1 MPSLPSMGGKSGGGS
16 GGGSNSAGAP
26 PSVPPPSLTPTPSI
40 PTLPPIPPITPPR
53 PKPPV
58 TPKTPHPV
66 PPTATPAQQV
76 AGSVGICPTGSTLDA
91 VATLTSL
98 FTSPHCSSVAT
109 IATTTPPA
117 LADGKMHLAIISTAN
132 TISWVAIAPSSD
144 TVSCTLS
151 NAPHTLLVIGPARS
165 EYKVPGPGIYTLS
178 CSSGALSTAK
188 AITI

>member
-1 MPSLPSMGGKSGGGS
+1 MGVSEGGGTE
-16 GGGSNSAGAP
+16 GGAP
-26 PSVPPPSLTPTPSI
+26 ALFDPPP
-40 PTLPPIPPITPPR
+40 LPPPLFPPIEGSDGIP
-53 PKPPV
+53 PPV